1 MDENRDQWKHLYPTP
16 PTPGQKRV
24 HWLSAWDQSCGPQGP
39 NKGRMSRKETAT
51 SADKRHKVGHD
62 ITQVHPNIL
71 SKQQVAEYFNQLCS
85 AGAKIQ
91 MSANEKIAALSNPDQ
106 LDIEESPQAL
116 QAQDQLTPYEQ
127 LRAANIRRN
136 TALLESM
143 GLVGGASKLLHA
155 PLQRETSAEEEQD
168 MDSDEA
174 GPAPPH

>member
-1 MDENRDQWKHLYPTP
+1 
-16 PTPGQKRV
+16 
-24 HWLSAWDQSCGPQGP
+24 
-39 NKGRMSRKETAT
+39 MSRKETAT

-106 LDIEESPQAL
+106 LDIEESPQTL
-116 QAQDQLTPYEQ
+116 QAEDQLTPYEQ
-127 LRAANIRRN
+127 LRAANIQRN

-143 GLVGGASKLLHA
+143 GLVGGASKLLYA